1 LPDKP
6 YTLIGLFVFS
16 ILAILP
22 LLSGFDFLRR
32 VEMGLVRFAERR
44 VLSAWVLFF
53 GVIGIRLL
61 LLPALRVPIP
71 GIQDE
76 FSYLLMSDTF
86 AHGRLTNPTHP
97 MWISFETMH
106 VNWNPT
112 YSSMYPPAQG
122 FVMAV
127 GQFLGHPWIG
137 VLLSNAVM
145 CALIAWM
152 LQAWIPP
159 RWAFLGGVIAALQL
173 SFATYWMNSYWGG
186 AAAACGGALVLGS
199 LGRIRRTARWRD
211 ALLMGLGIGILANSR
226 PYEGL
231 VFCIPIAVYFLCCMA
246 GKIRT
251 RIELQARIRKV
262 FLPLLAAMLL
272 LGMFMGYYNWR
283 LTGNPLL
290 LPHVLNTD
298 THVTAPMFLWQHAKP
313 PLHYR
318 NAQFEYLYN
327 VWERAYYRTTWE
339 DVRRVTGEKL
349 DAVGGTF
356 FWRAELLLLPFALYL
371 FRDRKM
377 WLFLA
382 TLFLGAAGFFVVVWE
397 HPHYVAPLVCVL
409 AVLVLQAMRHMN
421 TLEIKGRRVGAMMV
435 RVIVVILLVQT
446 AGHALQ
452 GECDPL
458 KKRCSGIVDR
468 AEIADHLEHTPG
480 KHLVMVQYNRFHNIH
495 VEWVYNGAEI
505 DSAKILWARDIDA
518 EQNEKL
524 FAYFRDRQIWLVKPD
539 EREEKARQLKPYP
552 RFPDQPQP

>member
-1 LPDKP
+1 MPDKP
-6 YTLIGLFVFS
+6 YTLIWLFVFS

-22 LLSGFDFLRR
+22 LLSGFDFTRR
-32 VEMGLVRFAERR
+32 IEMRLVRFAERR
-44 VLSAWVLFF
+44 ALSAWVLFF

-86 AHGRLTNPTHP
+86 AQGRLTNPTHP

-145 CALIAWM
+145 CALIVWM

-159 RWAFLGGVIAALQL
+159 RWAFLGGVIVALQL

-211 ALLMGLGIGILANSR
+211 AILMGLGIAILANSR

-231 VFCIPIAVYFLCCMA
+231 VFCIPIAAYFLCWMA

-251 RIELQARIRKV
+251 RVELQARIRKV
-262 FLPLLAAMLL
+262 FLPLLAALLL
-272 LGMFMGYYNWR
+272 LGMFMAYYNWR

-349 DAVGGTF
+349 DAVGEIF

-371 FRDRKM
+371 FCDRKM
-377 WLFLA
+377 RFFLA
-382 TLFLGAAGFFVVVWE
+382 ILFIGATGFFVVVWE

-421 TLEIKGRRVGAMMV
+421 TLEIKGRRAGAMMV

-446 AGHALQ
+446 FGRALQ

-458 KKRCSGIVDR
+458 KKRCSGIADR
-468 AEIADHLEHTPG
+468 AEIADHLEHTQG
-480 KHLVMVQYNRFHNIH
+480 KHLVMVQYSRFHNIH

-524 FAYFRDRQIWLVKPD
+524 FAYFRDRQVWLVKPD
-539 EREEKARQLKPYP
+539 EHEERARQLKPYP
-552 RFPDQPQP
+552 RSSDQPQP